1 MIERFVIFGAS
12 GDLTARYLLPALCEL
27 HEAGLVP
34 DALEVVGVDLPEWSR
49 DEFRARVG
57 KRLGRWA
64 SHVSE
69 TERAGLLGRLDY
81 VTGDATDPEH
91 VRKAIGGAPSVI
103 YLALPPGLLPDAIE
117 AIASAAPPE
126 GSLIVVEKPF
136 GDGLSSAR
144 RLNRLLHEHFPE
156 QAVFRI
162 DHFIHKQTVQNLLGL
177 RFANRILEPVW
188 NSVHI
193 EKIEIVWDETL
204 ALEGR
209 AAYYDRSGALRDMIQ
224 NHLLQVLALI
234 AMEPPA
240 SLSERDLRDA
250 KVQVL
255 RAVPT
260 MDEDAVKQRTVRARY
275 TSGRIGDRIIP
286 SYADEDGI
294 EPERGTETFAQVELR
309 IETWRWAGV
318 PFVLRSGKALGRDR
332 SAINVYFRPVPHL
345 AFGPRAG
352 AEPNV
357 LHICFDPDRLVL
369 TMNING
375 PGDPFDLEQ
384 VALDV
389 DLAEEGLPAYARLLH
404 EVLDGD
410 PTLSIRADEAE
421 ESWRIV
427 EPILETWEKNVVP
440 LLEYQAG
447 SSGPA
452 SK

>member
-1 MIERFVIFGAS
+1 
-12 GDLTARYLLPALCEL
+12 
-27 HEAGLVP
+27 
-34 DALEVVGVDLPEWSR
+34 
-49 DEFRARVG
+49 
-57 KRLGRWA
+57 
-64 SHVSE
+64 
-69 TERAGLLGRLDY
+69 
-81 VTGDATDPEH
+81 
-91 VRKAIGGAPSVI
+91 
-103 YLALPPGLLPDAIE
+103 
-117 AIASAAPPE
+117 
-126 GSLIVVEKPF
+126 
-136 GDGLSSAR
+136 
-144 RLNRLLHEHFPE
+144 
-156 QAVFRI
+156 
-162 DHFIHKQTVQNLLGL
+162 
-177 RFANRILEPVW
+177 
-188 NSVHI
+188 
-193 EKIEIVWDETL
+193 
-204 ALEGR
+204 
-209 AAYYDRSGALRDMIQ
+209 MIQ
-224 NHLLQVLALI
+224 NHLLQILTLV

-260 MDEDAVKQRTVRARY
+260 MDEAAVKHRTVRARY

-294 EPERGTETFAQVELR
+294 DPARGTETFAQVELR

-357 LHICFDPDRLVL
+357 LHISFDPDRLVL

-410 PTLSIRADEAE
+410 PTLSIRDDEAE

-427 EPILETWEKNVVP
+427 EPILEGWENDAVP
-440 LLEYQAG
+440 LLEYPAG
-447 SSGPA
+447 SNGPR
-452 SK
+452 S